1 MINISALASRLTD
14 SANFKNVLFSEP
26 GYHVRKNKV
35 YYCGSPASPSFD
47 LVAGADVK
55 SFQTLENN
63 FSRLP
68 SIRQYAI
75 DEKFVYYKGK
85 TISGADPSSFV
96 VLGYSWGKD
105 CNHIYT
111 AYKIVSNDPD
121 HFVKIDR
128 HLSKD
133 SKCIYYAD
141 RVISYDAPHFQLL
154 AKADGFTYFKD
165 RQSIFVNG
173 ARFNEPDVHSF
184 EPLRHGYARDSG
196 HVYLLGPASWKI
208 VEGADPESF
217 QVINQYYSL
226 DRNHVYRRGTRFI
239 DCEPSTYEALNF

>member
-1 MINISALASRLTD
+1 MINISALASRIT
-14 SANFKNVLFSEP
+14 NNTKFKNALSREP
-26 GYHVRKNKV
+26 GYYVRKNKV
-35 YYCGSPASPSFD
+35 YYCGSLASPTFD
-47 LVAGADVK
+47 LVAGADVR
-55 SFQTLENN
+55 SFQTLQNN
-63 FSRLP
+63 FSKLP

-85 TISGADPSSFV
+85 TIPGADPSSFV
-96 VLGYSWGKD
+96 VLGYAWGKD

-154 AKADGFTYFKD
+154 AKVDGLTYFKD
-165 RQSIFVNG
+165 RHSIFVNG
-173 ARFNEPDVHSF
+173 IRVKEPDVRSF
-184 EPLRHGYARDSG
+184 EPLRHGYSRDG
-196 HVYLLGPASWKI
+196 DHVYLMGPASFKI
-208 VEGADPESF
+208 MEGADPESF

-226 DRNHVYRRGTRFI
+226 DQNHVYWRGARLI
-239 DCEPSTYEALNF
+239 DCEPSTYEALNC

>member
-1 MINISALASRLTD
+1 MINISALASRITRN
-14 SANFKNVLFSEP
+14 ANFKNVLCSEP
-26 GYHVRKNKV
+26 GYHVRKNNV
-35 YYCGSPASPSFD
+35 YYCGSLASPTFD

-55 SFQTLENN
+55 SFQTLDNK
-63 FSRLP
+63 FSKLP
-68 SIRQYAI
+68 TIRQYAI

-85 TISGADPSSFV
+85 AIPGADPSSFV
-96 VLGYSWGKD
+96 VLGYACGKD

-111 AYKIVSNDPD
+111 AYKIVSDDPD

-154 AKADGFTYFKD
+154 AKVDGFTYFKD
-165 RQSIFVNG
+165 GHSIFVNG
-173 ARFNEPDVHSF
+173 VRFDQPDVLSF
-184 EPLRHGYARDSG
+184 EPLRHGYSRDAA
-196 HVYLLGPASWKI
+196 HVYLLGPASFKI
-208 VEGADPESF
+208 VEGADPGSF

-226 DRNHVYRRGTRFI
+226 DQNHVYWRGDRLT